1 MRRLTLADGH
11 PYHGQM
17 VAVMD
22 ESVPAAGAG
31 VYYILSAVVVCDP
44 VNVAGAARQV
54 VGERRRPFH
63 YAKEGPEI
71 VERMLSLIEEE
82 VLMATCLWSPTGRRG
97 QIATRGELLREH
109 AQKCEEVGVDHLI
122 IESGDETTDLRD
134 QAALLDTFREDGDI
148 PYRYDWRSKA
158 EPLLWIADAASGI
171 AAEHLLGRKA
181 DCYQRLETAGL
192 IEVVN
197 VDMRK
202 PRLPS

>member
-1 MRRLTLADGH
+1 MRSLALADGQ
-11 PYHGQM
+11 PYHGQT

-22 ESVPAAGAG
+22 ESVPAAGPG

-44 VNVAGAARQV
+44 VKVAGAVRKVA
-54 VGERRRPFH
+54 GERLRPFH
-63 YAKEGPEI
+63 YANEGPKI
-71 VERMLSLIEEE
+71 VERMLSLVEDEA
-82 VLMATCLWSPTGRRG
+82 LMATCLWCPTGRRG
-97 QIATRGELLREH
+97 QIAARGGLLREH

-171 AAEHLLGRKA
+171 AAECLLGRRT
-181 DCYQRLETAGL
+181 DYYQRLEAAGL
-192 IEVVN
+192 IEVINVN
-197 VDMRK
+197 MRQ

>member
-1 MRRLTLADGH
+1 MRRLALADDQ
-11 PYHGQM
+11 PYHGQT

-22 ESVPAAGAG
+22 ESAPATGSG

-44 VNVAGAARQV
+44 VNVAGAVRKV

-63 YAKEGPEI
+63 YAKEGPET
-71 VERMLSLIEEE
+71 VERMLALMEDEA
-82 VLMATCLWSPTGRRG
+82 LMATCLWCPAGRRG
-97 QIATRGELLREH
+97 QIAARKMLLREH
-109 AQKCEEVGVDHLI
+109 ARKCEAAGVDHLI
-122 IESGDETTDLRD
+122 IESGDDTTNQRD
-134 QAALLDTFREDGDI
+134 QAGLLDTFREDGDV

-171 AAEHLLGRKA
+171 AAEHLLGRRT
-181 DCYQRLETAGL
+181 DYFQRLEAAGL
-192 IEVVN
+192 IEVIN